1 MTHLLEVDHVTQKF
15 GGLKAVSDVS
25 MTIDQG
31 ELIALIGPNGAGK
44 TTLFNM
50 LTGVNTP
57 TSGTIT
63 FTTDKGSI
71 KVNGKRADQV
81 AAAGM
86 SRTFQNIRLF
96 SELTV
101 IDNVRIAMTHRTHE
115 NFVETMLRLPS
126 FYSKEQAITD
136 EAKALLKDF
145 ELERIG
151 RSTAGEL
158 PYGEQRRV
166 EIVRALATKPSL
178 LFLDEPAAGMNPEE
192 TAALTQ
198 LIKKIRAD
206 YNVTVIL
213 IEHDMSLVMNLAQR
227 IYVLDHGS
235 LIAEGTPDEIRRN
248 AEVVAAYL
256 GGAPVAEGK

>member
-1 MTHLLEVDHVTQKF
+1 MSHLLEVEHVTQQF

-50 LTGVNTP
+50 LTGVNAP

-63 FTTDKGSI
+63 FHAFGGPI

-96 SELTV
+96 SELSV
-101 IDNVRIAMTHRTHE
+101 LDNVRIAMTHRTRE
-115 NFVETMLRLPS
+115 NFFETMLRLPS
-126 FYSKEQAITD
+126 FYNKEKSIRT
-136 EAKALLKDF
+136 EAETLLRDF
-145 ELERIG
+145 GLDTI
-151 RSTAGEL
+151 SDNIAGEL

-166 EIVRALATKPSL
+166 EIVRALATHPAL

-192 TAALTQ
+192 TAALTE

-213 IEHDMSLVMNLAQR
+213 IEHDMSLVMSLAQR

-235 LIAEGTPDEIRRN
+235 LIAEGTPAEIRAN

-256 GGAPVAEGK
+256 GGEAVAEGK